1 MRHAEET
8 HDSKKACAV
17 RNREAGLDR
26 ASLGSGYRAYLN
38 RVTGHCLF
46 KGQRSVCGHAHVG
59 RPVGR

>member
-26 ASLGSGYRAYLN
+26 ASLGSGYRAYGNDEVL
-38 RVTGHCLF
+38 VEVLD
-46 KGQRSVCGHAHVG
+46 QI
-59 RPVGR
+59 P